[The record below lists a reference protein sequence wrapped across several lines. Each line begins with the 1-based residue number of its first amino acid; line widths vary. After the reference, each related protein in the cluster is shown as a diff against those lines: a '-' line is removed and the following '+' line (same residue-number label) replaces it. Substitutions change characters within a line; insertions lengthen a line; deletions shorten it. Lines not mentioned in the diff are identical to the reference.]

1 MPNRKRK
8 QNASTEFQQAEKAA
22 RFILARTKLRPKI
35 ALVLG
40 SGLGEFADE
49 FENAIKIPYAKI
61 PHFPQS
67 TAIGHAGQLV
77 LGKVGAIAAAG
88 MQGRVHLYEGYSA
101 KKVAFPIRVFA
112 RMGVKAL
119 IVTNAAGGI
128 NLNYSE
134 GALVAIRDHINL
146 QGANPLI
153 GPNDD
158 RFGPRFPD
166 LTRAYDPEFRGFV
179 AEAQKKLRRDFHEGV
194 YLAVA
199 GPNYET
205 PAEIHAFRT
214 MGADLV
220 GMSTVPEVLA
230 ARHSGIRVLGI
241 SCVTNMAAG
250 ITGQT
255 LTAEE
260 VLATG
265 AVVKNQFIALLKSV
279 IPRIAE
285 AIA

>member
-1 MPNRKRK
+1 MTAKK
-8 QNASTEFQQAEKAA
+8 QTTKPSLEFLQAERAA
-22 RFILARTKLRPKI
+22 KFILSKTKLRPKI

-40 SGLGEFADE
+40 SGLGAFADE
-49 FENAIKIPYAKI
+49 FETATKIPYAKI
-61 PHFPQS
+61 PHFPRS
-67 TAIGHAGQLV
+67 TAIGHVGQLI
-77 LGKVGAIAAAG
+77 LGKLGGIAVAG

-101 KKVAFPIRVFA
+101 KQVAFPARVFA

-134 GALVAIRDHINL
+134 GALVALLDHINL

-166 LTRAYDPEFRGFV
+166 MTRAYDPEFRRFV
-179 AEAQKKLRRDFHEGV
+179 AEAGKNLSLDLHEGV
-194 YLAVA
+194 YLALA

-214 MGADLV
+214 LGADLV

-230 ARHSGIRVLGI
+230 ASHSGIRVLGI

-250 ITGQT
+250 ITGKT
-255 LTAEE
+255 LSAEE
-260 VLATG
+260 VFETG
-265 AVVKNQFIALLKSV
+265 AKVKHQFIALLRAI
-279 IPRIAE
+279 IPRIA
-285 AIA
+285 ASL